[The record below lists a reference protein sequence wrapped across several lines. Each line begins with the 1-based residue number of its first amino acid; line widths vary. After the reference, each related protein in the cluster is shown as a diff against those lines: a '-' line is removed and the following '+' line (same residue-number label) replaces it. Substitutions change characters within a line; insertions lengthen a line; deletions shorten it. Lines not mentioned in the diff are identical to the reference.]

1 MMKAQRCKNAP
12 FWHHLKGL
20 PNVRAIVQAMRVM
33 QKGKIKKKKS
43 EILHN
48 LIFDYLES
56 HQFDLSYFT
65 NVYGIA

>member
-1 MMKAQRCKNAP
+1 MLAR
-12 FWHHLKGL
+12 
-20 PNVRAIVQAMRVM
+20 VRAMRVM

-56 HQFDLSYFT
+56 QQFDLRYFT
-65 NVYGIA
+65 NLYVIAWQTTDDDVNDI